1 MMDYFVELL
10 LKAAESFL
18 TTLASQTS
26 RTASCREEAENTK
39 NLIPAPPKQKG

>member
-1 MMDYFVELL
+1 MMNHFVELL
-10 LKAAESFL
+10 LKAAESFFDHL
-18 TTLASQTS
+18 SKQTS